1 MRFSSGKEI
10 HCWGGLGSQLF
21 GIALALDLRHK
32 YSVLKLVFHNS
43 GVTRR
48 DLEAKEF
55 IERICNF
62 SVVDDYSHEEKVK
75 SNRSRFTLRSA
86 ISKIAKLTGVLNE
99 ANTDHQFYRI
109 YPWTK
114 QIRGHYSYR
123 RQKLSTLSF
132 MRSEF
137 LKIYG
142 SQCQVEEELVV
153 HYRLDDIVNLP
164 GKTVISKE
172 RVAGEISK
180 LTECSKVKVF
190 SDSPKR
196 VEDDLKSLIAKELF
210 VSDAETEFLVAS
222 ALKSKF
228 FVGTVS
234 KVSFWIVFLRI
245 SHDKNSFNLMPVESR
260 VHLQNALGEL
270 SVYES
275 LSFY

>member
-1 MRFSSGKEI
+1 MRLSLGKEI
-10 HCWGGLGSQLF
+10 HCWGGLGSQLY
-21 GIALALDLRHK
+21 GIALALDLGEK
-32 YSVLKLVFHNS
+32 YSDLKLVFHNS

-55 IERICNF
+55 IARICNF
-62 SVVDDYSHEEKVK
+62 AIVDDYNHGERETSDHSK
-75 SNRSRFTLRSA
+75 FTLRRA
-86 ISKIAKLTGVLNE
+86 ISKIAKIAGTLNE
-99 ANTDHQFYRI
+99 ANTDYQFYKI

-123 RQKLSTLSF
+123 TQNFSTLLF

-137 LKIYG
+137 LKVYEAR
-142 SQCQVEEELVV
+142 CQEEELVV

-172 RVAGEISK
+172 RVAGEIAK
-180 LTECSKVKVF
+180 LKQSTKVKVF

-196 VEDDLKSLIAKELF
+196 VEDNLRSLITQELF
-210 VSDAETEFLVAS
+210 VSDAETELLITS

-228 FVGTVS
+228 FIGTVS

-245 SHDKNSFNLMPVESR
+245 SHDKNSVNLMPNESR

-270 SVYES
+270 SVYEA